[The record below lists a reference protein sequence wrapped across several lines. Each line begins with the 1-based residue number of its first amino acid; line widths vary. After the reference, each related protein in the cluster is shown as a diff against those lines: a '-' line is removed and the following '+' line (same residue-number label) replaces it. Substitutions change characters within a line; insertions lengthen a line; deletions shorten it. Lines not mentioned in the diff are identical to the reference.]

1 MDEKKYEEV
10 STVYRFFLS
19 WRHASFAGDLVVLYG
34 VLSLTLSIYEK
45 APSVAWTIPLFAS
58 PVCILL
64 WMIDKRTRALYH
76 AAISAGKDLED
87 PGGGFFTCLSDKV
100 VYPLG
105 TSPFKITH
113 SLALNFLF
121 FGSFLLLLSASLILL
136 FGVPVQ

>member
-1 MDEKKYEEV
+1 MDEKKYGEV
-10 STVYRFFLS
+10 STLYRFFLS
-19 WRHASFAGDLVVLYG
+19 WRHASFASDLVVLYG

-58 PVCILL
+58 PVFLLL

-76 AAISAGKDLED
+76 AAIRAGKDMED
-87 PGGGFFTCLSDKV
+87 PGGGFFTHLSDEV

-113 SLALNFLF
+113 STALNVLFL
-121 FGSFLLLLSASLILL
+121 GSFLLLLSASLILL
-136 FGVPVQ
+136 FCGPRQ